1 MRPNGY
7 LYPPAKK
14 RSNEDIVCC
23 VVEKTGDETR
33 TSMRQS
39 EIYAYSP
46 SIRIRDGY
54 MVMPKWHWNAYKQ
67 GDWFL
72 AKPSYAVGSHEEER
86 DERELTNLRK
96 INPTDYAKYKIPL
109 TRVEFGFVQIKCPFV
124 VCPEWIQNRETRNA
138 NGTYRKLLLLDIG
151 QGFVCNNNR
160 AFKNLSPGET
170 YMGIFEFRAKD
181 NGACN
186 FSHRSI
192 IRDETNHVYERD
204 AMWELME
211 PVHGERGAK
220 KEHIFQMKEW
230 LEKLKKDAEEFDTE
244 LEQRGV
250 FGGQR
255 RMAAQSLLENPR
267 EDDPVNDVTMRTF
280 GLSLSESNRSQ
291 RHSFVEQSHTESLH
305 DQRHSLAAHPGAS
318 ENTHEFNSVVELENH
333 RSRTIILVTCIGENG
348 EKQEKWYDR
357 ETQQSATEPD
367 FLHWKFNSRHKVA
380 VQSLQP
386 TVAPSVR
393 RHTISESSIRAY
405 PGRPVATSTPRPS
418 PPHSPPAAEA
428 SYPNNRR
435 FFEDSQYRTINAEEE
450 ETDEN
455 HDTLNETSNT
465 TLMLH
470 DNNANPIYRPPYM
483 HR

>member
-72 AKPSYAVGSHEEER
+72 AVPSYAVGSHEEER

-96 INPTDYAKYKIPL
+96 INPNDYAKYKIPP
-109 TRVEFGFVQIKCPFV
+109 TNVEFGFVKIKCPFV
-124 VCPEWIQNRETRNA
+124 VCPEFIQNRETRNS
-138 NGTYRKLLLLDIG
+138 NGTYKKLLLLDIG

-160 AFKNLSPGET
+160 AFKNLSPDQI
-170 YMGIFEFRAKD
+170 YMGVFEFRAKD

-192 IRDETNHVYERD
+192 IRDATNHVYERD
-204 AMWELME
+204 AMWELMKIMPGE
-211 PVHGERGAK
+211 HGKVHS
-220 KEHIFQMKEW
+220 FQMNEW
-230 LEKLKKDAEEFDTE
+230 LEKLKKDAEEFDAK
-244 LEQRGV
+244 LEQQGV

-255 RMAAQSLLENPR
+255 RMAAHSLLENPR

-280 GLSLSESNRSQ
+280 GLSLSKSNRSQ
-291 RHSFVEQSHTESLH
+291 RHYYVEQFHAESLH
-305 DQRHSLAAHPGAS
+305 DQRPSLAAPTGAS
-318 ENTHEFNSVVELENH
+318 ENTHEFSSVVELENH
-333 RSRTIILVTCIGENG
+333 RSQTIILLTCIGENG
-348 EKQEKWYDR
+348 EKYEKCTTNSILAMKSLSNRVSSRRLLHQFAVAHFQKVLSVHTLVGRWQHLHLVQVLL
-357 ETQQSATEPD
+357 TAHQQLKRHIQTIGVSLKILNTEQ
-367 FLHWKFNSRHKVA
+367 LMQKKKK
-380 VQSLQP
+380 LMK
-386 TVAPSVR
+386 TMIPSTK
-393 RHTISESSIRAY
+393 H
-405 PGRPVATSTPRPS
+405 
-418 PPHSPPAAEA
+418 
-428 SYPNNRR
+428 
-435 FFEDSQYRTINAEEE
+435 RT
-450 ETDEN
+450 
-455 HDTLNETSNT
+455 L
-465 TLMLH
+465 L
-470 DNNANPIYRPPYM
+470 
-483 HR
+483 